1 MSTMTTKNV
10 AAPTTAKPIHDYT
23 PYLTAYSRARE
34 ESAISALAPVAE
46 LPGMIS
52 FAGGAPNP
60 GTFEITNLDLTFKNG
75 TTSKL
80 GEKTTQAALQ
90 YGATPGMPDLLAFFE
105 QLQLRVHGAP
115 KYANPHL
122 KRRILIGN
130 GSQDLLSKAMAAL
143 VKPGDSVLVE
153 ARCYPGMLSIL
164 DPMVKTMS
172 VKLVAVPIDEDGI
185 DPTALAAILDAWPA
199 RKRKPHVLYTV
210 PTSQNPTGATTPLAR
225 RRAVYA
231 IAQRHDFL
239 VLEDDPYVYLQYTL
253 PADAV
258 AEQQQQKKQPLV
270 DAPPHP
276 ASAPSRNEADLALG
290 ARFAATLVPS
300 YMSLDTDGRVLRF
313 DSLSKVVGGGIRIG
327 FLTGPAPIYERL
339 EFDVQ
344 ATSLQPTSLA
354 QIIVLA
360 LVRDVWHSMPDLFLA
375 HTARLSAFYRSR
387 RDAMLRA
394 MSAARLVEDGL
405 VEMANVPTAGMFLWF
420 KLTTVKDAL
429 ALARGPAMDRKVLLL
444 PGIHCVPSV
453 KPGEKDAY
461 VRATYALATEEMM
474 VEGMKRLRECIDL
487 AMRNEWL
494 QQRQQE
500 EEERA
505 GRVSQL
511 TIAVARGAQTVVE
524 NLMGTLLCGLADSR
538 DADEDEDVKR
548 PLK

>member
-1 MSTMTTKNV
+1 MTTKSV

-34 ESAISALAPVAE
+34 ESAISALAPVTE

-60 GTFEITNLDLTFKNG
+60 ATFEITNLDLTFKNG
-75 TTSKL
+75 TTAKL
-80 GEKTTQAALQ
+80 GEKTTQTALQ

-115 KYANPHL
+115 KYANPNL

-143 VKPGDSVLVE
+143 VAPGDSVLVE
-153 ARCYPGMLSIL
+153 ARSYPGMLSIL
-164 DPMVKTMS
+164 DPMVKTMN
-172 VKLVAVPIDEDGI
+172 VKLVAVPIDAEGI

-199 RKRKPHVLYTV
+199 RKRKPRVLYTV
-210 PTSQNPTGATTPLAR
+210 PTGQNPTGSTTPLAR

-231 IAQRHDFL
+231 VAQRHDLL

-253 PADAV
+253 PDDAI
-258 AEQQQQKKQPLV
+258 AEKQQPPQPLV

-276 ASAPSRNEADLALG
+276 ASPAHDADLALG
-290 ARFAATLVPS
+290 ARFASTLVPS
-300 YMSLDTDGRVLRF
+300 YLSLDTDGRVLRF

-327 FLTGPAPIYERL
+327 YVTGPAPIYERL
-339 EFDVQ
+339 EFDAQ

-354 QIIVLA
+354 QIVVLA
-360 LVRDVWHSMPDLFLA
+360 LVRDVWWSTPDRFLA
-375 HTARLSAFYRSR
+375 HTARLAAFYRSR
-387 RDAMLRA
+387 RDALLRA

-405 VEMANVPTAGMFLWF
+405 VELANVPTAGMFLWF
-420 KLTTVKDAL
+420 RLTTVTDTL

-444 PGIHCVPSV
+444 PGIHCVPAAS
-453 KPGEKDAY
+453 PGQRDRY

-487 AMRNEWL
+487 AMRNE
-494 QQRQQE
+494 QRQQE
-500 EEERA
+500 EEEQSV
-505 GRVSQL
+505 GVSQL
-511 TIAVARGAQTVVE
+511 ATAVARGVQSVVE
-524 NLMGTLLCGLADSR
+524 RLMGTLLCGFAETREADE
-538 DADEDEDVKR
+538 DEDEDVKR
-548 PLK
+548 PLKK